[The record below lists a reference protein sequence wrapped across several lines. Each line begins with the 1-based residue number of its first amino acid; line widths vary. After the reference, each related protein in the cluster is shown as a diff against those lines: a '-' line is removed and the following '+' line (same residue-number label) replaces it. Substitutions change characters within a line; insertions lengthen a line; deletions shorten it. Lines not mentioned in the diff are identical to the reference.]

1 MQIGPARFSPQA
13 LTLSFADGRE
23 LALSAAQGAL
33 LLMLG
38 SERGRVVSR
47 SSLLSALKRVGVAE
61 PRLDSEMRSL
71 GALMGKDWPR
81 LLEVVGD
88 QGFILHARPRPGR
101 SLFGRPLGE
110 MSKPLFLGLMLLI
123 GAALA
128 LMLLAMPSRVT
139 PPFSKLE
146 RLTVANGQ
154 QVELRRFGEP
164 HALIGELTSVLEGCK
179 PADWSVI
186 TVSVATQG
194 ELMHLVLEQPGAPPR
209 NLKLLGSQE
218 AMLALDMN
226 ALKEAGVCD

>member
-47 SSLLSALKRVGVAE
+47 PSLLSALKRVGVAE

-110 MSKPLFLGLMLLI
+110 VSKPLFLGVILLI
-123 GAALA
+123 GVALS
-128 LMLLAMPSRVT
+128 LMLQAMPTRVT
-139 PPFSKLE
+139 PPFAKVE
-146 RLTVANGQ
+146 RLALANGQ
-154 QVELRRFGEP
+154 QVELRRFGKK
-164 HALIGELTSVLEGCK
+164 HKLISELTTTLENCS
-179 PADWSVI
+179 PAGWSVI
-186 TVSVATQG
+186 TVSVAAKSD
-194 ELMHLVLEQPGAPPR
+194 LLHLVLEQPGQAPR
-209 NLKLLGSQE
+209 NLKLLGTQSE
-218 AMLALDMN
+218 PLRLDMN
-226 ALKEAGVCD
+226 TLKEAGVCD